1 MATRRPK
8 VPRATPAAPKSPD
21 TGDGGDVIQADF
33 SGSRGAQA
41 HAAGSAAPGP
51 RTPGMSA
58 GQHAGSARP
67 GGSASATA
75 PRSSAP
81 PKPGAATPGTHKPG
95 AAKHGSDEQDS
106 VKHGSDQQDSVKQES
121 GKQGSVK
128 HTVKQDSVKQGA
140 ANQGAAKQDSAKR
153 PVRQGTD
160 KHGPAKQSKGGD
172 ARAAGNHDPVPAKAF
187 SGRMLALFVV
197 MIAITIMLAP
207 TVKIFFE
214 KRAEIAALQADI
226 SDKQAQQNEL
236 RRQVSRWQD
245 PNYVKQQARDRIN
258 MVMPGETGY
267 WVFGSDLPAGSSS
280 GAAGAGSAQ
289 DPAELPW
296 VDSLW
301 ESIRRSATD

>member
-33 SGSRGAQA
+33 GSRGSQT
-41 HAAGSAAPGP
+41 HTPGSAAPA
-51 RTPGMSA
+51 SA
-58 GQHAGSARP
+58 AAPKNTDPKNTDPKNAAPKNAARP
-67 GGSASATA
+67 GAGA
-75 PRSSAP
+75 PAGA
-81 PKPGAATPGTHKPG
+81 KPGTGTPGT
-95 AAKHGSDEQDS
+95 AK
-106 VKHGSDQQDSVKQES
+106 
-121 GKQGSVK
+121 
-128 HTVKQDSVKQGA
+128 
-140 ANQGAAKQDSAKR
+140 QGAAKQGTAK
-153 PVRQGTD
+153 QGTA
-160 KHGPAKQSKGGD
+160 KPAKDGTGPE
-172 ARAAGNHDPVPAKAF
+172 HLDPVPAKAF

-226 SDKQAQQNEL
+226 SDKRAQQDEL

-301 ESIRRSATD
+301 DSIRRSATD

>member
-33 SGSRGAQA
+33 GGSRGTQPD
-41 HAAGSAAPGP
+41 HAGKAAPAP
-51 RTPGMSA
+51 RTPGRAA
-58 GQHAGSARP
+58 GQQTGHAATARP
-67 GGSASATA
+67 AA
-75 PRSSAP
+75 SSAATP
-81 PKPGAATPGTHKPG
+81 SGATPSGPTPSGTAQPKSAKPNPARNGAATTAAASSG
-95 AAKHGSDEQDS
+95 A
-106 VKHGSDQQDSVKQES
+106 
-121 GKQGSVK
+121 GSV
-128 HTVKQDSVKQGA
+128 
-140 ANQGAAKQDSAKR
+140 
-153 PVRQGTD
+153 
-160 KHGPAKQSKGGD
+160 PAEE
-172 ARAAGNHDPVPAKAF
+172 HPVPAKAF
-187 SGRMLALFVV
+187 SGRMLALLVV

-226 SDKQAQQNEL
+226 AAKQSQQDDL

-267 WVFGSDLPAGSSS
+267 WVFGSELPAGSSG

-289 DPAELPW
+289 DPAKLPW

-301 ESIRRSATD
+301 DSIRRSATD

>member
-33 SGSRGAQA
+33 GGSHGSQA
-41 HAAGSAAPGP
+41 HTAGNAAAGP
-51 RTPGMSA
+51 RTPGRAA

-67 GGSASATA
+67 GGAAS
-75 PRSSAP
+75 
-81 PKPGAATPGTHKPG
+81 AATPKNATPKNAAPKNAAKPG
-95 AAKHGSDEQDS
+95 TA
-106 VKHGSDQQDSVKQES
+106 
-121 GKQGSVK
+121 
-128 HTVKQDSVKQGA
+128 T
-140 ANQGAAKQDSAKR
+140 
-153 PVRQGTD
+153 QGTANHGTAKPGTA
-160 KHGPAKQSKGGD
+160 KHGPAKASKDGT
-172 ARAAGNHDPVPAKAF
+172 APAAENLDPVPAKAF

-226 SDKQAQQNEL
+226 SGKQAQQDEL

-267 WVFGSDLPAGSSS
+267 WVFGSDLPAGSTS

-301 ESIRRSATD
+301 DSIRRSATD